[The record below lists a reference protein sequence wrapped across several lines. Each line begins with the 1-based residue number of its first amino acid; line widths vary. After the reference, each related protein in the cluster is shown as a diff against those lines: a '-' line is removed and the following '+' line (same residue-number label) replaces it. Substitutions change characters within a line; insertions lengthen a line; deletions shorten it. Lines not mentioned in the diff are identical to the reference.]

1 MNSMPL
7 FPHSEF
13 EERLRFEMLL
23 TEVSARFVSATS
35 ESIDAEIVSAQ
46 KQIVQELG
54 LDRSTLAQLQEPDG
68 FVVTHCWAV
77 PGLEPIPGIVVEEIP
92 WFVSAVGGGKEVHFA
107 HIDDLPKQASREKEI
122 CRRFGPRSSSIFPL
136 KVGGKMIG
144 AMAFGTVLREREWTD
159 DVVNR
164 LRLLVEIIGNAIA
177 RTRAEEKTREAL
189 EENSCLRE
197 RLERENAYLQQEAK
211 AVRGRAGSL
220 GKAPP
225 FEMY

>member
-1 MNSMPL
+1 MNSMPS

-54 LDRSTLAQLQEPDG
+54 LDRSTLAQLQEPDR

-92 WFVSAVGGGKEVHFA
+92 WFVSAVGSGKEVHFA
-107 HIDDLPKQASREKEI
+107 HIDDLPEERRER
-122 CRRFGPRSSSIFPL
+122 RRFAVALGLALRWA
-136 KVGGKMIG
+136 GK
-144 AMAFGTVLREREWTD
+144 
-159 DVVNR
+159 
-164 LRLLVEIIGNAIA
+164 
-177 RTRAEEKTREAL
+177 
-189 EENSCLRE
+189 
-197 RLERENAYLQQEAK
+197 
-211 AVRGRAGSL
+211 
-220 GKAPP
+220 
-225 FEMY
+225 